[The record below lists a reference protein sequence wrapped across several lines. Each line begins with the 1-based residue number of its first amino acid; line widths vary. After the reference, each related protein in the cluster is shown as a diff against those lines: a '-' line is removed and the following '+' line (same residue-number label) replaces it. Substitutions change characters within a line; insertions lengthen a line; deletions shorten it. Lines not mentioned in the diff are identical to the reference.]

1 MKDSLQLE
9 HSSIRKQR
17 LAAVDAFT
25 RQTFGLKGTLGLHR
39 SAVGAD
45 LLRAPANVILA
56 PIFLIIR
63 LLALLANVLRLK
75 RLSSWLL
82 QRDILLETRV
92 SELVTGRVVTFLA
105 QLNARG
111 LGVAVSDKEIARQVK
126 DYTHVR
132 NAIAEI
138 TTTIIILVAGYMVFR
153 SATPGILS
161 LAGPVAEM
169 RAHAQAIEQFPLGQG
184 LGRMYY
190 GIFASDLAMW
200 QLVVTGLVL
209 AVIASILT
217 TFAGIVADPLQVL
230 TGTHQRRLLRLLD
243 RLDRDARP
251 SSGIAR
257 EQIAARLADISDIAL
272 NLWRSF
278 RG

>member
-1 MKDSLQLE
+1 ME
-9 HSSIRKQR
+9 HPPIYNERH
-17 LAAVDAFT
+17 AAVDAFACE
-25 RQTFGLKGTLGLHR
+25 TFGLKGTLGLHR
-39 SAVGAD
+39 YAVGAD
-45 LLRAPANVILA
+45 LLRAPANVVLA
-56 PIFLIIR
+56 PVFLIIR
-63 LLALLANVLRLK
+63 LAALLVRAMRFQRFSV
-75 RLSSWLL
+75 WLM

-92 SELVTGRVVTFLA
+92 SKLVTARVAAFITTLD
-105 QLNARG
+105 RGG
-111 LGVAVSDKEIARQVK
+111 LGVAAPDAEIIRQVK
-126 DYTHVR
+126 GYASAR

-138 TTTIIILVAGYMVFR
+138 TTTIIILTAGYAVFQ

-190 GIFASDLAMW
+190 GVFASDLSIW
-200 QLVVTGLVL
+200 QLVATGFVL
-209 AVIASILT
+209 AVTASILT
-217 TFAGIVADPLQVL
+217 AFAGIVADPIQVL

-243 RLDRDARP
+243 RLDHDVRP
-251 SSGIAR
+251 GSGIAR

-272 NLWRSF
+272 NLWKSF